1 MNEGRREDESH
12 LFLKSPLSP
21 IGLPFV
27 SNLKKNADPW
37 IPKKIE
43 TIENLHNLI
52 LSAMIDNLTPK
63 VRRAS
68 MSPGMW

>member
-12 LFLKSPLSP
+12 LLLKSPLSP

-27 SNLKKNADPW
+27 SNLKKNANPW
-37 IPKKIE
+37 IPKKNE
-43 TIENLHNLI
+43 T
-52 LSAMIDNLTPK
+52 IDNLTPK